1 MNILK
6 PLLVFVFG
14 AFLPLFVLAQQDSIK
29 DKNNSIELDYFSPKE
44 YEIGNIIVTGADH
57 LDHPSIILISS
68 DKITDAIDKLWK
80 QNIFDDVQI
89 LVEKIEGKTLF
100 LNFAFKTKPRMASYK
115 FTGKNIKPKQQVI
128 SFWTG

>member
-57 LDHPSIILISS
+57 LDHPSIILISGLS
-68 DKITDAIDKLWK
+68 VGDKILFRKYAPDEIKIDEEEYLVMTQGDVIAIL
-80 QNIFDDVQI
+80 
-89 LVEKIEGKTLF
+89 E
-100 LNFAFKTKPRMASYK
+100 
-115 FTGKNIKPKQQVI
+115 
-128 SFWTG
+128 